1 MKYAI
6 IAAGQGSRLAQEGVS
21 APKPLVELD
30 GRPMIR
36 RLIDIFISCE
46 AEEIAVIVNEQ
57 MAAVAAYLSAIAP
70 ELSVPLRLTV
80 RTTPG
85 SMHSLHYVT
94 QLFDGGDK
102 FIATTVDTIFREDD
116 FRRYAQAFADDD
128 ANDGMMAV
136 TPYID
141 DEKPLYIDTDTE
153 GLITAFRDA
162 PWPGVQY
169 ISGGIYGLSAK
180 ALAVLHE
187 CMTTNVNRMRD
198 FQRALLSAGLKLR
211 AYPMGKIID
220 VDHASDIDTA
230 RRFIAQA

>member
-1 MKYAI
+1 M
-6 IAAGQGSRLAQEGVS
+6 GSDISAVKKVLRQQIREALAELTDQERDWS
-21 APKPLVELD
+21 DREL
-30 GRPMIR
+30 
-36 RLIDIFISCE
+36 
-46 AEEIAVIVNEQ
+46 
-57 MAAVAAYLSAIAP
+57 
-70 ELSVPLRLTV
+70 
-80 RTTPG
+80 
-85 SMHSLHYVT
+85 T
-94 QLFDGGDK
+94 QQFLQHPVLK
-102 FIATTVDTIFREDD
+102 
-116 FRRYAQAFADDD
+116 D
-128 ANDGMMAV
+128 ANTVMVYYGV
-136 TPYID
+136 GTEIR
-141 DEKPLYIDTDTE
+141 TE

>member
-6 IAAGQGSRLAQEGVS
+6 IAAGQGSRLVHEGVS
-21 APKPLVELD
+21 SPKPLVELD

-57 MAAVAAYLSAIAP
+57 MAAVAAYLRSIAP
-70 ELSVPLRLTV
+70 ELPVPLRLAV

-94 QLFDGGDK
+94 QLFDGADK

-116 FRRYAQAFADDD
+116 FRRYARAFADDAAD
-128 ANDGMMAV
+128 DGMMAV
-136 TPYID
+136 TSYID
-141 DEKPLYIDTDTE
+141 DEKPLYIATDAS

-180 ALAVLHE
+180 ALDVLAA
-187 CMTTNVNRMRD
+187 CMATNVNRMRD

-211 AYPMGKIID
+211 AFPMGKIID